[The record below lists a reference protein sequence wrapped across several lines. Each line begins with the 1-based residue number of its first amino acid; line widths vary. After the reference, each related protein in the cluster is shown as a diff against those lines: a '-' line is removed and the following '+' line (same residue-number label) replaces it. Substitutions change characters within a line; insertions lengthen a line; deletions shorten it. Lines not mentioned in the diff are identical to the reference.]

1 MWILA
6 FIFSQCILN
15 GRSLIYAN
23 ELQVILN
30 YLTGRSV
37 QPTGCR
43 PTYVQGLVNNDFIF
57 G

>member
-23 ELQVILN
+23 ELQV
-30 YLTGRSV
+30 YLKLSNRQERAANRLKAYLCAG
-37 QPTGCR
+37 
-43 PTYVQGLVNNDFIF
+43 F
-57 G
+57 GE